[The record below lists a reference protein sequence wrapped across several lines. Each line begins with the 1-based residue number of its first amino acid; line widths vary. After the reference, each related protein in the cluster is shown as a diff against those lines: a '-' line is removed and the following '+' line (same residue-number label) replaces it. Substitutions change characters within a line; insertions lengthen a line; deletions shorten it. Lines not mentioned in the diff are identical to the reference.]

1 MKKQLI
7 VTCMILS
14 ILCVGCATHVHT
26 VGNGPQQGGKVT
38 ARQFYLFYGLVPLN
52 SVDTNEMAGKDANG
66 NYITNYD
73 IKTQHGP
80 VDILLGMGLGMLTYG
95 IGPVIIQSRTVT
107 VIK

>member
-1 MKKQLI
+1 MNIYRNQKEYYIKFN
-7 VTCMILS
+7 
-14 ILCVGCATHVHT
+14 
-26 VGNGPQQGGKVT
+26 NGVPQK
-38 ARQFYLFYGLVPLN
+38 PLKEIG
-52 SVDTNEMAGKDANG
+52 SASKDANG

-80 VDILLGMGLGMLTYG
+80 VDILLVMGLGMVTYG